1 MYKEVEKVIPYREQK
16 IDNAIAYFAS
26 EFHARKGYYPRQT
39 WIYKFLALLDFRT
52 LKKTGIPCLG
62 LEYDAM
68 KYGPVPSRLYDKRPG
83 LETDKFRFVTTNDK
97 GCRVEAKKDPDLDF
111 FSDNELDVMDEIL
124 IDYTQ
129 EDADLDTLINDAHKE
144 ILAWNKAWRLAVKEG
159 RGRMPMEFADEF
171 GNLSKKKEKELT
183 PEEERFLYYHDI
195 SALENDMLFQEPE
208 CSG

>member
-1 MYKEVEKVIPYREQK
+1 MIPYREQK

-26 EFHARKGYYPRQT
+26 EFRARKGYYPRQT

-68 KYGPVPSRLYDKRPG
+68 KCGPVPSRLYYYYRPG

-124 IDYTQ
+124 IAYTQ
-129 EDADLDTLINDAHKE
+129 EDSDLDTLINDAHKE
-144 ILAWNKAWRLAVKEG
+144 IVAWNKAWSLAVKEG

-171 GNLSKKKEKELT
+171 GNLSKKKGEDLI
-183 PEEERFLYYHDI
+183 PEEERFLYYQDI
-195 SALENDMLFQEPE
+195 TALEKEMLFLESN
-208 CSG
+208 CVG